1 MEPLLLSS
9 SPSGGKNNVVRAH
22 RGTCPCSW
30 ASAPSRLGRD
40 EGAGRMRNVTRVIV
54 LLLAWHLA
62 AGGTAYAAILAVD
75 GPPSSRGEAPAIIEA
90 PPSVHDDA
98 FFADGMRGFDERQGV
113 VLRKKLL
120 VDGGSVAA
128 GTAVD
133 SHLIFLSPFPDHPTR
148 QVGVTWRFSGKV
160 LGVMSDT
167 HCSLQNLSDP
177 LLGSPGTEYPG
188 RSAFRG
194 MERRLGDH
202 YEPNGATLTVT
213 MTVPQIGDWIR
224 VITAAGHRAAH
235 SGEGE
240 DGIHGTQADSQR
252 RRGN

>member
-1 MEPLLLSS
+1 M
-9 SPSGGKNNVVRAH
+9 
-22 RGTCPCSW
+22 
-30 ASAPSRLGRD
+30 
-40 EGAGRMRNVTRVIV
+40 AG
-54 LLLAWHLA
+54 
-62 AGGTAYAAILAVD
+62 AAILAVD
-75 GPPSSRGEAPAIIEA
+75 GPPSSRGEAAAIIEA

-98 FFADGMRGFDERQGV
+98 FFADAMRGFDERQGV

-133 SHLIFLSPFPDHPTR
+133 SHLIFLSPYPDHPTR
-148 QVGVTWRFSGKV
+148 HVAVTWRFSGQV

-167 HCSLQNLSDP
+167 HCSLQMLSDP
-177 LLGSPGTEYPG
+177 LLGNPGTQYPG

-202 YEPNGATLTVT
+202 YEPEGASLTVT
-213 MTVPQIGDWIR
+213 MTVPQLGDWIR
-224 VITAAGHRAAH
+224 VITAAGHPAAYL
-235 SGEGE
+235 GEGE
-240 DGIHGTQADSQR
+240 DGIYGTEADAQR

>member
-1 MEPLLLSS
+1 MRH
-9 SPSGGKNNVVRAH
+9 V
-22 RGTCPCSW
+22 
-30 ASAPSRLGRD
+30 SRLIVVLLACHL
-40 EGAGRMRNVTRVIV
+40 GAG
-54 LLLAWHLA
+54 A
-62 AGGTAYAAILAVD
+62 ANAAILAVD
-75 GPPSSRGEAPAIIEA
+75 GPPSSRGGAAAIIEA

-98 FFADGMRGFDERQGV
+98 FFADAMRGFDERQDV

-133 SHLIFLSPFPDHPTR
+133 SHLIFLSPYPEHPTR
-148 QVGVTWRFSGKV
+148 HVAVTWRFSGPV

-167 HCSLQNLSDP
+167 HCSLQMWSHP
-177 LLGSPGTEYPG
+177 LLGHPGTQYPG

-202 YEPNGATLTVT
+202 YEFDGATLIVT
-213 MTVPQIGDWIR
+213 MTVPQLGDWIR
-224 VITAAGHRAAH
+224 VITAAGYPAAY

-240 DGIHGTQADSQR
+240 DGIHGTETDAQR
-252 RRGN
+252 GRGN

>member
-1 MEPLLLSS
+1 MRHLPCLI
-9 SPSGGKNNVVRAH
+9 VVLFACH
-22 RGTCPCSW
+22 
-30 ASAPSRLGRD
+30 LG
-40 EGAGRMRNVTRVIV
+40 
-54 LLLAWHLA
+54 A
-62 AGGTAYAAILAVD
+62 ATTGAAILAVD
-75 GPPSSRGEAPAIIEA
+75 GPPSSRGEAAAIIEA

-98 FFADGMRGFDERQGV
+98 FFADAMRGFDERQGV

-133 SHLIFLSPFPDHPTR
+133 SHLIFLSPYPDHPTR
-148 QVGVTWRFSGKV
+148 HVAVTWRFSGPV

-167 HCSLQNLSDP
+167 HCSLQMRSDP
-177 LLGSPGTEYPG
+177 LLGNPGTQYPG

-202 YEPNGATLTVT
+202 YEVVGETLIVT
-213 MTVPQIGDWIR
+213 MTVPQLGDWIR
-224 VITAAGHRAAH
+224 VITAAGYPAAY

-240 DGIHGTQADSQR
+240 DGIHGEKADAQR

>member
-1 MEPLLLSS
+1 MRHVLRLM
-9 SPSGGKNNVVRAH
+9 VVLFSCH
-22 RGTCPCSW
+22 
-30 ASAPSRLGRD
+30 L
-40 EGAGRMRNVTRVIV
+40 GAG
-54 LLLAWHLA
+54 A
-62 AGGTAYAAILAVD
+62 AGAAILAVD
-75 GPPSSRGEAPAIIEA
+75 GPPSTRGEAAAIIEA

-98 FFADGMRGFDERQGV
+98 FFADAMRGFDERQGV
-113 VLRKKLL
+113 VLRDKLL

-133 SHLIFLSPFPDHPTR
+133 SHLIFLSPYPDHPTR
-148 QVGVTWRFSGKV
+148 HVAVTWRFSGPV

-167 HCSLQNLSDP
+167 HCSLQMRSNP
-177 LLGSPGTEYPG
+177 LLGHPGTRYPG

-202 YEPNGATLTVT
+202 YEVVGETLIVT
-213 MTVPQIGDWIR
+213 MTVPQLGDWIR
-224 VITAAGHRAAH
+224 VITAAGYPAAY

-240 DGIHGTQADSQR
+240 DGIHGTKADTQR

>member
-1 MEPLLLSS
+1 MRRLA
-9 SPSGGKNNVVRAH
+9 RM
-22 RGTCPCSW
+22 
-30 ASAPSRLGRD
+30 SA
-40 EGAGRMRNVTRVIV
+40 V
-54 LLLAWHLA
+54 LLVCQLATGVA
-62 AGGTAYAAILAVD
+62 CAAILAVD
-75 GPPSSRGEAPAIIEA
+75 GPPSSRGEAAAIIKA

-98 FFADGMRGFDERQGV
+98 FFADAMRGFDERQGV

-133 SHLIFLSPFPDHPTR
+133 SHLIFLSPYPDHPTR
-148 QVGVTWRFSGKV
+148 HVAVTWRFSGQV

-167 HCSLQNLSDP
+167 HCSLQMQSHP
-177 LLGSPGTEYPG
+177 LLGKPGTQYPG

-202 YEPNGATLTVT
+202 YEPEGASLTVT

-224 VITAAGHRAAH
+224 VITAAGHPASY
-235 SGEGE
+235 SGKGE
-240 DGIHGTQADSQR
+240 DGIHGTEADPQGW
-252 RRGN
+252 RGN